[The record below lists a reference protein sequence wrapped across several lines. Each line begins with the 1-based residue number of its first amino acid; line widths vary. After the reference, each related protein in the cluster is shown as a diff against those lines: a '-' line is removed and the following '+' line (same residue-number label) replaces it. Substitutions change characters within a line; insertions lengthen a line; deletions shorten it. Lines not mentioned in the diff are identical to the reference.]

1 MDHLNDE
8 ELAAVSALLSSER
21 LSTFERLAGSNRG
34 AIALHQEMLRL
45 AAALMTVTAVVE
57 IALRNA
63 VCDQLTEHFGTA
75 DWLRNPP
82 ERFVWGGEER
92 QKIRRAEKSARQAA
106 YAKLTQEQK
115 RSLDAVAYENQGGV
129 APPGTPDDEQS
140 KARQAA
146 IQVPMGQV
154 VAQLTMYFWKRL
166 FSPDYE
172 QSLWRPALK
181 RVFPH
186 KAITR
191 PEVARHLEA
200 IYQCRNRIAHH
211 EPVYGRR
218 LRETEAAFDF
228 VARHLGVR
236 GIDGATPL
244 EKLLQPEMAEL
255 HDRAEAMRGRIQ
267 ALQGETNQTP
277 QLRCESSED
286 RSSTNEQ

>member
-8 ELAAVSALLSSER
+8 ELAAVAALLSSER

-63 VCDQLTEHFGTA
+63 VCDRLTEHFGTA

-82 ERFVWGGEER
+82 APFAWGGEER
-92 QKIRRAEKSARQAA
+92 EKIISAEKSARQAA
-106 YAKLTQEQK
+106 YAKHTQEQK
-115 RSLDAVAYENQGGV
+115 RALDAIAFRKRGGV
-129 APPGTPDDEQS
+129 APSALPYDALV

-172 QSLWRPALK
+172 QTLWRPALK
-181 RVFPH
+181 RVFPYKTISRPRSPAIWRRSINPGTALRITSLCVH
-186 KAITR
+186 K
-191 PEVARHLEA
+191 
-200 IYQCRNRIAHH
+200 
-211 EPVYGRR
+211 
-218 LRETEAAFDF
+218 
-228 VARHLGVR
+228 
-236 GIDGATPL
+236 
-244 EKLLQPEMAEL
+244 
-255 HDRAEAMRGRIQ
+255 
-267 ALQGETNQTP
+267 
-277 QLRCESSED
+277 QLS
-286 RSSTNEQ
+286 